1 MARFLVASSETKEM
15 RPVGQKS
22 QPNWEKIFS
31 QLGRFFFPVREAKM
45 GIYKRCCSMAIGFAF
60 LHARDFLLAFRKFL
74 TKPADE
80 LSGSV
85 FVSNSS
91 KIETGSNWSF

>member
-1 MARFLVASSETKEM
+1 MARFLVTSNGTKGM
-15 RPVGQKS
+15 CPVGRKS
-22 QPNWEKIFS
+22 QPNWKKIFS
-31 QLGRFFFPVREAKM
+31 QLGKFFFPVREAKM
-45 GIYKRCCSMAIGFAF
+45 GIYKRGCSTATGFAF
-60 LHARDFLLAFRKFL
+60 LHAWDFLLVFQKFL